1 MDLGYTI
8 GLPATS
14 FKGLNNNQIIEG
26 SFESGKF
33 EGHRFFNGNW
43 VQAKLLNHYQKYEHN
58 LKNGMRKNQRVKI
71 LLEFYEW
78 IPAYGSEAT
87 KDHYGINSF
96 HNKVQLFREAGFDE
110 DFIKILNDY
119 SPIECPFLRQWKF
132 LFNFDRRPLV
142 ALE

>member
-1 MDLGYTI
+1 MVLNSTI
-8 GLPATS
+8 GIHTTI
-14 FKGLNNNQIIEG
+14 FKGLHNKQIIEG

-43 VQAKLLNHYQKYEHN
+43 VQAKLLNHYQEYERT

-96 HNKVQLFREAGFDE
+96 LNKVQLFREAGFDDE
-110 DFIKILNDY
+110 FIKILNDY
-119 SPIECPFLRQWKF
+119 SPIECPFHRQWKF